1 MTEKYMFFNS
11 TPDDRRRHQASD
23 MAAYW
28 SSFLSNGLIH
38 KDGLPFLSLGLT
50 SDKKGLYITPGTA
63 IINGQLYINTD
74 NLPMTLPSVS
84 KETEFNVVLRWD
96 NRIENRYIK
105 MFVTEGALARNDNV
119 YELLLYKVKKSAT
132 TTEIN
137 ANDITDY
144 RLDEQLCGI
153 ASSLVTVPTNV
164 FRDDW
169 EKLLGDYYKWLQ
181 SIQNESYATLGDVRV
196 RDYALKRELSYMN
209 LKLDAKDRIENG
221 TTIGADF
228 IREPLN
234 MKFEDAKAEVDGNV
248 SAGSSKVR
256 YKNRTGDWSN
266 VKSIT
271 AYSSGIF
278 ESLEVASYTSSELTL
293 KTPVK
298 SKITNGSMLIA
309 SAATQEDGGLI
320 IGDVST
326 GGSIAIDSI
335 DLGQTYDGG
344 YLYDGYI
351 YLIKGK
357 VVYYYDINKKTRKTL
372 YTAEGDL
379 LYTQLKDVFTIVDS
393 VGSTSSSENTIFFFV
408 KDNQVFSET
417 WKRDKIILT
426 TPNDIRVN
434 KLATVGAYRHMRFY
448 EWDGKVVKQY
458 GGYEVL
464 GSYEVKYV
472 SNFTGYELR
481 FSQPQTTG
489 LTINAIDT
497 ASNKVETAI
506 AEGSYNYPR
515 TKLFVLNQSPDHLLL
530 VSEEKLI
537 LFYVTSGER
546 SKVIETGVDAS
557 SVTVHDD
564 GYYNYVYTSTGK
576 HTIRNGEVGVNT
588 TLNKTDIPLL
598 FLQDKK
604 KEKPFQL
611 RGGRY
616 LEGRFFEGE
625 VIKPLVADVRIR
637 VPQTKEVVIYAE
649 STGGEIAGA
658 WFGSIPAT
666 SKNSGNELQFVGYN
680 ETGSDQLR
688 LRLSRKS
695 TSDTIKVTRM
705 LGGVLK

>member
-1 MTEKYMFFNS
+1 MAEKYMFFNS

-50 SDKKGLYITPGTA
+50 ADKKGIYITPGA
-63 IINGQLYINTD
+63 SVINGQLYINTD
-74 NLPMTLPSVS
+74 NLPLLLPSVN
-84 KETEFNVVLRWD
+84 KATEFNVVLRWD
-96 NRIENRYIK
+96 NRIENRYIR
-105 MFVTEGALARNDNV
+105 MFVTEGALTRNDSV
-119 YELLLYKVKKSAT
+119 YELLLYKVRKSAIT
-132 TTEIN
+132 AEIS

-169 EKLLGDYYKWLQ
+169 EELLSDYYKWLQ
-181 SIQNESYATLGDVRV
+181 SIQNESYATLGDVRA

-234 MKFEDAKAEVDGNV
+234 MKFEDAKAEVAENV
-248 SAGSSKVR
+248 AIGSNKVKYR
-256 YKNRTGDWSN
+256 GRTGNWSN

-271 AYSSGIF
+271 VYGSGIF
-278 ESLEVASYTSSELTL
+278 ESLEVASYTSGELTL

-298 SKITNGSMLIA
+298 SKITSGSMLIA
-309 SAATQEDGGLI
+309 SAVTQEDGGLV

-326 GGSIAIDSI
+326 GGGIAIDSV
-335 DLGQTYDGG
+335 DLGQTYDDG
-344 YLYDGYI
+344 YLYGDHI
-351 YLIKGK
+351 YLVKGK
-357 VVYYYDINKKTRKTL
+357 IVYYYDIRTKVKKTL
-372 YTAEGDL
+372 YTAQGDL
-379 LYTQLKDVFTIVDS
+379 LCVQLKSLFCVVDS
-393 VGSTSSSENTIFFFV
+393 VGESPNANNTLLT
-408 KDNQVFSET
+408 FSEGVQLS
-417 WKRDKIILT
+417 KEGRSGQKVVVAS
-426 TPNDIRVN
+426 PSDIRVD
-434 KLATVGAYRHMRFY
+434 KLLLVGTGGDVQFFEWSNGSLEYWRTFELPPASYRY
-448 EWDGKVVKQY
+448 
-458 GGYEVL
+458 
-464 GSYEVKYV
+464 KYI
-472 SNFTGYELR
+472 SNFDGHKIK
-481 FSQPQTTG
+481 FSQPQSYRLNIYTLDVLSERVTKG
-489 LTINAIDT
+489 IEKSYDYT
-497 ASNKVETAI
+497 ATAH
-506 AEGSYNYPR
+506 
-515 TKLFVLNQSPDHLLL
+515 FVLNQSPNHVLL
-530 VSEEKLI
+530 VNDKRLI
-537 LFYVTSGER
+537 LLDMTSGTD
-546 SKVIETGVDAS
+546 KVIETGVDES

-564 GYYNYVYTSTGK
+564 GYYNYVYTSAGK
-576 HTIRNGEVGVNT
+576 HTIRNGEVGVNA
-588 TLNKTDIPLL
+588 TLNKADIPLL

-637 VPQTKEVVIYAE
+637 VPQTKEVVLYAE

-658 WFGSIPAT
+658 WFGGIPMT
-666 SKNSGNELQFVGYN
+666 SKKSGNELQFVGYN
-680 ETGSDQLR
+680 EGGSDQLR